1 MVRIVA
7 QGATEQELAAILAA
21 YEVLW
26 PKPAPAAEVP
36 TAPTACRFSGRWG
49 HSEGFRTPRGGA
61 RAEARPGR

>member
-26 PKPAPAAEVP
+26 PKPSVAVEAPS
-36 TAPTACRFSGRWG
+36 APTAWRFSGRWWNPAG
-49 HSEGFRTPRGGA
+49 IRTA
-61 RAEARPGR
+61 RR

>member
-26 PKPAPAAEVP
+26 PKPSAAVEAP
-36 TAPTACRFSGRWG
+36 TAPTAWRFSGRWW
-49 HSEGFRTPRGGA
+49 HSGGLRTHRS
-61 RAEARPGR
+61 